1 MDTTQ
6 LAQQV
11 AWLDEQHRRD
21 RNELNVLQQ
30 RVEAQNQQLT
40 ELSRKLQDSEGRLAS
55 VTAQL
60 TRFNQVEQA
69 LAQLK
74 EEVVLMLRRE
84 EEQRQIAERESGR
97 MRLVERETTAKAINE
112 LRQQVRPMTKLL
124 DELELRKAEDK
135 RLSEG
140 AIALRQELQ
149 DFMRQTENWPKS
161 LTYLEEQRRLESKRT
176 AQLQQESAETM
187 KRTEEYRGRFEV
199 VDKALLRL
207 ESRLNTLWNMRDEI
221 RSEQVRMSESILIGE
236 EERNRR
242 VNAQVQRFEPI
253 IEQVDEF
260 SERMKQFADR
270 FDQDQRTLAQ
280 LSQLEERLKR
290 DQAQVAELQRL
301 AEERMRKEYEEFQAE
316 EERRWRRNLVAW
328 DQRWSEQ
335 ARTNTAIGERF
346 APIEEQTKLSS
357 AQIAQLWQVEQ
368 ALARHLT
375 VEAERWL
382 ADFSKLWEERARQ
395 V

>member
-1 MDTTQ
+1 MDITQ

-40 ELSRKLQDSEGRLAS
+40 DLSRKLQDSEGRLAS

-60 TRFNQVEQA
+60 TRFNQIEQA
-69 LAQLK
+69 LGQLK

-84 EEQRQIAERESGR
+84 EEQRQIAERENGR

-112 LRQQVRPMTKLL
+112 LRQQVRPITKLT
-124 DELELRKAEDK
+124 DELELRKAEEK

-140 AIALRQELQ
+140 IIGLRQEFV
-149 DFMRQTENWPKS
+149 DFVRRTENWPKS
-161 LTYLEEQRRLESKRT
+161 LAYLEEQRRLEAKRS

-199 VDKALLRL
+199 VDKAILRL
-207 ESRLNTLWNMRDEI
+207 ESRLNALWNMRDEI

-242 VNAQVQRFEPI
+242 VNAQVARFEPI

-260 SERMKQFADR
+260 DGRMKQFAER
-270 FDQDQRTLAQ
+270 FEQDQRILAQ

-316 EERRWRRNLVAW
+316 EERRWRRNQVAW

-335 ARTNTAIGERF
+335 GRANTTFTERF
-346 APIEEQTKLSS
+346 PPIEEQLKVINV
-357 AQIAQLWQVEQ
+357 QVAQLWQVEQ

-375 VEAERWL
+375 AEAERWL
-382 ADFSKLWEERARQ
+382 ADFSKLWEERARLT
-395 V
+395 